1 MGYPIDGDDDFLIK
15 LLFRLFGKTI
25 SVIFLRCSCYLNKMQ
40 GHFFMS
46 VSRLKVLFDELCNI
60 SITRYNYGTTV
71 SRTSASEDAG

>member
-25 SVIFLRCSCYLNKMQ
+25 SVIFLRCSCYLNKMR

-46 VSRLKVLFDELCNI
+46 VSRLKVLFYLVD
-60 SITRYNYGTTV
+60 
-71 SRTSASEDAG
+71 DKK

>member
-40 GHFFMS
+40 GHFFY
-46 VSRLKVLFDELCNI
+46 VSEPIKGIILLTLQHQ
-60 SITRYNYGTTV
+60 YN
-71 SRTSASEDAG
+71 

>member
-46 VSRLKVLFDELCNI
+46 VSRLKVLF
-60 SITRYNYGTTV
+60 Y
-71 SRTSASEDAG
+71 

>member
-46 VSRLKVLFDELCNI
+46 VSRLKVLLAQFENLGELVKNTI
-60 SITRYNYGTTV
+60 FV
-71 SRTSASEDAG
+71 A